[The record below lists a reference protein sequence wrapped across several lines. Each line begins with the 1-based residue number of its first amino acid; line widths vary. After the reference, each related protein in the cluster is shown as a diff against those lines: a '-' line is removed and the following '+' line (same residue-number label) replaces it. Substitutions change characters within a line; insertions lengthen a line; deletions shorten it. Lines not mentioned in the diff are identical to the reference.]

1 MQFGHVVSILCFAA
15 LGTLGCV
22 PDTVPLEDSGD
33 ELGDEAGDGDV
44 AGDGGEAGDGDA
56 CLGGEWIM
64 DGPFPIDTHVG
75 ISQQLA
81 TIRGI
86 ERGNQVRIE
95 RSGGEQYALYTVD
108 EIRDL
113 DAALDPSVIEM
124 GETGRLRLGLAPDT
138 PETCAHLVTKIAPM
152 PPEFVE
158 ETILASQ
165 QLVVLAPHGGQI
177 EPGTDTQAHVL
188 VDALAEHDPSL
199 WACSGEHE
207 GGGNFRIWHI
217 PSTEISVDSFPLLAE
232 VATHDYEWAVSFHG
246 MSLDGDCIAAVRPML
261 PVVDDP
267 DALAVVLVG
276 GLADP
281 EVLDAVRNA
290 ILDAFDPSEFESEG
304 GALVVLVP
312 AAGPCA
318 AKDLDNIVNR
328 LSSALQTIQI
338 ESTPAARHEGRAER
352 VALAVAE
359 VLATRLP

>member
-1 MQFGHVVSILCFAA
+1 MQFGHIVSTLCFVA
-15 LGTLGCV
+15 LGALGCV
-22 PDTVPLEDSGD
+22 PETVPIEDSSD
-33 ELGDEAGDGDV
+33 ELGGD

-81 TIRGI
+81 TIRGV
-86 ERGNQVRIE
+86 ELGDQVRIE
-95 RSGGEQYALYTVD
+95 RSGGEQYAIFTVD

-158 ETILASQ
+158 DAILASQ

-188 VDALAEHDPSL
+188 VEALSEHDPSL

-207 GGGNFRIWHI
+207 GGGSFRVWHI
-217 PSTEISVDSFPLLAE
+217 PSTEISVDSFPLLAD
-232 VATHDYEWAVSFHG
+232 VATHDYDWAVSFHG
-246 MSLDGDCIAAVRPML
+246 MSPEGECVAAERAQL
-261 PVVDDP
+261 PDLDDP
-267 DALAVVLVG
+267 DALALILVG

-281 EVLDAVRNA
+281 EVLEDVRSA

-304 GALVVLVP
+304 EALVVLVP

-328 LSSALQTIQI
+328 MSSALQTIQI
-338 ESTPAARHEGRAER
+338 ESTPAARAHGRAER
-352 VALAVAE
+352 VALALAE
-359 VLATRLP
+359 VLAARMP